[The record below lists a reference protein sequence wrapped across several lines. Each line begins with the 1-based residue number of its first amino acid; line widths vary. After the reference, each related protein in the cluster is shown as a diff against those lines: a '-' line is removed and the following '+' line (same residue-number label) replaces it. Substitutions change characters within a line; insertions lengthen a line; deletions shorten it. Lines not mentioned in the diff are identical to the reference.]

1 MSCRLVVATFLAAF
15 GTSPAFGSCAL
26 DSLIGYTLVARKTVI
41 GFIENGS
48 RKDDFEGCTYDR
60 ILVFEDNTGVM
71 CTTYSYSY
79 SYRPTAYLFANGSNF
94 KVCIESEL
102 YDAAPIR

>member
-1 MSCRLVVATFLAAF
+1 MSCRLVVAMFLAAF
-15 GTSPAFGSCAL
+15 GTSPAFGSC
-26 DSLIGYTLVARKTVI
+26 TL
-41 GFIENGS
+41 G
-48 RKDDFEGCTYDR
+48 TYDR